1 MTGRIDSKYGCFSSE
16 LGQRPCVSQPRLHG
30 SLKRLREWMHAQIG
44 HFGNNDV
51 VSFSYRTVSSVERQS
66 RWQERLHSVSKW
78 VIAELHPHASGVPY
92 LRENKNLSMPEN
104 LAMTSAYACTPVRTL
119 REVVRRGWGG
129 AGDGVTGNF
138 YARNEIGQPEFFL
151 ARILAKNSFDSE
163 TIFLQRFSFSLEK
176 TQ

>member
-1 MTGRIDSKYGCFSSE
+1 M
-16 LGQRPCVSQPRLHG
+16 
-30 SLKRLREWMHAQIG
+30 
-44 HFGNNDV
+44 
-51 VSFSYRTVSSVERQS
+51 
-66 RWQERLHSVSKW
+66 
-78 VIAELHPHASGVPY
+78 IAELHPHASGVPY

-151 ARILAKNSFDSE
+151 ARILAKNSFDSK
-163 TIFLQRFSFSLEK
+163 RFFCNASVSVLRKLSRVGKGVPDIDVAFRFCAKLLDYLRGSRGVGRVK
-176 TQ
+176 I